1 MKAKLRL
8 QLSPL
13 EVFSLRGALASC
25 QGFQAEGVTSEGQ
38 RLEMFPTSNCAHWV
52 VLIVQSLSIVDIRY
66 NNVIHINNKVQ
77 SI

>member
-1 MKAKLRL
+1 MRF

-13 EVFSLRGALASC
+13 ELFSLRGALAIC

-38 RLEMFPTSNCAHWV
+38 RLEIFPTSNCAHWV
-52 VLIVQSLSIVDIRY
+52 VLTVQSLSIECVRY
-66 NNVIHINNKVQ
+66 NNVIHINNKVL